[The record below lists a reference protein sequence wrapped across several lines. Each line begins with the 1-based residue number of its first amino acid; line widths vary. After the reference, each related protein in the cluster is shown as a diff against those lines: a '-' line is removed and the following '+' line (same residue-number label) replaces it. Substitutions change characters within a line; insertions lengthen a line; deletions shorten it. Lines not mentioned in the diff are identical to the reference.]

1 MHLVNLPLPIWLLV
15 ISQLISAS
23 ALLVAIFLTPWRAL
37 IYVQAR
43 QHAFLGGIICL
54 AIIWSMKL
62 NWVPGLILHPLG
74 ITAFTVVFGW
84 PLTIVAGF
92 IALITNTVLTH
103 GQWDLI
109 SIDYLLTVLIPAT
122 LTHGISRLVLS
133 HASRNLFLFLL
144 GIGFVGAILGML
156 SSVLVLLLM
165 AYSIEH
171 SEYLRKLWNEFG
183 VLAMLLYT
191 EGFLNG
197 MVVAAITVFAPDLVK
212 TFDNRKYLGEK

>member
-1 MHLVNLPLPIWLLV
+1 MHIDNLSLPALLFAL
-15 ISQLISAS
+15 ITLISATTF
-23 ALLVAIFLTPWRAL
+23 LLAIILAPWRAL
-37 IYVQAR
+37 LSVQTR
-43 QHAFLGGIICL
+43 QHAYLGGIICL
-54 AIIWSMKL
+54 VVTWSMKIG
-62 NWVPGLILHPLG
+62 WIPGLILHPLG

-92 IALITNTVLTH
+92 VALIANTVLTH
-103 GQWDLI
+103 GQWSLI
-109 SIDYLLTVLIPAT
+109 SVDFLLTVLIPAT
-122 LTHGISRLVLS
+122 VTYGISRLVLS

-156 SSVLVLLLM
+156 SSVLALLLL
-165 AYSIEH
+165 AYFVDH
-171 SEYLRKLWNEFG
+171 AEYLHKLRNEFA

-212 TFDNRKYLGEK
+212 TFDNRKYLREK